1 MKLNKWT
8 VGLAAVGAISL
19 SSAVQAEES
28 QMNVVNAVTSG
39 TTITQPADDV
49 VTSSPSTAVSG
60 RAGSDE
66 IASTKASTS
75 AGAAGTF

>member
-19 SSAVQAEES
+19 SSAVQAEET

-39 TTITQPADDV
+39 TTIGGYV
-49 VTSSPSTAVSG
+49 
-60 RAGSDE
+60 
-66 IASTKASTS
+66 STS
-75 AGAAGTF
+75 FSYNFNTAE